1 MSDGDANGEPPGNR
15 PVRESGVSGTGGDV
29 SSVSSERC
37 EALRGRAR
45 TKVRWSQ
52 GTGVG
57 VSISLRVVQS
67 ARQCVVK
74 RRGRTKDD
82 VGETEEREEG
92 AAGAEELPRPGAA
105 GEDAEAVDDE
115 RKGDDE
121 VDDGE
126 ARAVSAVAKRW
137 RTRACDEL
145 QRRR

>member
-1 MSDGDANGEPPGNR
+1 MSDGEANGELPGNR

-67 ARQCVVK
+67 AHVSPV
-74 RRGRTKDD
+74 RRDADAQRMTSA
-82 VGETEEREEG
+82 R
-92 AAGAEELPRPGAA
+92 PR
-105 GEDAEAVDDE
+105 
-115 RKGDDE
+115 
-121 VDDGE
+121 
-126 ARAVSAVAKRW
+126 SAKRVPLAL
-137 RTRACDEL
+137 RNSQGQVRPARMP
-145 QRRR
+145 RR